1 MFTHLSIQES
11 LNKREEMGDQTDEE
25 YLEIAAGELRKLAA
39 SHNIELDAWTMEAIG
54 NIRAGEYT
62 R

>member
-1 MFTHLSIQES
+1 M
-11 LNKREEMGDQTDEE
+11 NKREEMGDQTDEE

>member
-1 MFTHLSIQES
+1 MPI
-11 LNKREEMGDQTDEE
+11 

-54 NIRAGEYT
+54 NIRAGDNSSIDS
-62 R
+62 